1 MQAGS
6 VRLAAGLGVTVEE
19 FPYLGLAEPAVS
31 ARRPDTADP
40 PRCRPPCNSLGVHSK
55 ECGDFPRREQALTG
69 AVHDFSLVPKG
80 LSQVSQKLA
89 KLATNGSF
97 IPRFGKISSERS
109 VSRSGGPAGARAA
122 PKAGEQSQPAC
133 TKLGITM
140 RATLSYTL
148 LRLLIFF
155 AAELVLG
162 LCGMRGFWLLVTG
175 AAISALVSFPLLSRF
190 RDRMSTSLTGRLD
203 GFKSKLD
210 SGASAEDAD

>member
-1 MQAGS
+1 MAI
-6 VRLAAGLGVTVEE
+6 EK
-19 FPYLGLAEPAVS
+19 FPYLGLTEPAMP
-31 ARRPDTADP
+31 AGCPDTANA

-109 VSRSGGPAGARAA
+109 VSHVRVPGRAA
-122 PKAGEQSQPAC
+122 PQAGRSANRTRATC
-133 TKLGITM
+133 TKLGFTM

-155 AAELVLG
+155 AAVLVLG
-162 LCGMRGFWLLVTG
+162 LCGMRGFWLLVSG

-190 RDRMSTSLTGRLD
+190 RDRMSSSLTGRLD

-210 SGASAEDAD
+210 AGAGAEDGD